1 MFSKLQIV
9 STLAM
14 LASGLAAI
22 PSDFTCGSTA
32 NGFCFACPKGE
43 GVSVS
48 LIPPVKCSCKK
59 AAACT
64 VFTAD
69 GELSSIE
76 AYSKSI
82 SVPESASVVDEEND
96 DGEDDTED
104 DAEDDAED
112 DYDSADET
120 TDDPDELPMD
130 DIDELLAETNAMK
143 EACWD
148 AAPDGVEKNA
158 GIIIDG
164 SKCSAG
170 GKTWSMNEADAAKF
184 DSITSSVTEEVSSSS
199 SSSSSSSTTEST
211 IDSTIESTTTTSAQ
225 MAAFAFA
232 PLCVLLAMA

>member
-82 SVPESASVVDEEND
+82 SVPESASVVD
-96 DGEDDTED
+96 DGEDDYED
-104 DAEDDAED
+104 DTEDDAED

-184 DSITSSVTEEVSSSS
+184 DSIKSSVTEEVSSSS

>member
-96 DGEDDTED
+96 DGEDDY
-104 DAEDDAED
+104 EDDAED

-170 GKTWSMNEADAAKF
+170 GKTWSMNEDDAAKF
-184 DSITSSVTEEVSSSS
+184 DSITSSVSEQVSSSS
-199 SSSSSSSTTEST
+199 SSSSSSATTEST

>member
-76 AYSKSI
+76 AYIKSI

-96 DGEDDTED
+96 DGEDDYED

-120 TDDPDELPMD
+120 TDDPDELQMD

-199 SSSSSSSTTEST
+199 SSSSTTEST

>member
-96 DGEDDTED
+96 DGEDDYED

-120 TDDPDELPMD
+120 TDDPDELQMD

-199 SSSSSSSTTEST
+199 SSSSTTEST

>member
-82 SVPESASVVDEEND
+82 SVPESASVVD
-96 DGEDDTED
+96 DGEDDYED
-104 DAEDDAED
+104 DTEDDAED

>member
-1 MFSKLQIV
+1 
-9 STLAM
+9 
-14 LASGLAAI
+14 
-22 PSDFTCGSTA
+22 
-32 NGFCFACPKGE
+32 
-43 GVSVS
+43 
-48 LIPPVKCSCKK
+48 
-59 AAACT
+59 

-82 SVPESASVVDEEND
+82 SVPGSASVVDSEND
-96 DGEDDTED
+96 DGEDDYED

-120 TDDPDELPMD
+120 TDDPDELQMD

-199 SSSSSSSTTEST
+199 SSSSTTEST

>member
-1 MFSKLQIV
+1 MFSTLQIV

-82 SVPESASVVDEEND
+82 SVPESASVVDSEND
-96 DGEDDTED
+96 DGEDDYED

-120 TDDPDELPMD
+120 TDDPDELQMD

-199 SSSSSSSTTEST
+199 SSSSTTEST

>member
-96 DGEDDTED
+96 DGEDDYED

-199 SSSSSSSTTEST
+199 SSSSTTEST